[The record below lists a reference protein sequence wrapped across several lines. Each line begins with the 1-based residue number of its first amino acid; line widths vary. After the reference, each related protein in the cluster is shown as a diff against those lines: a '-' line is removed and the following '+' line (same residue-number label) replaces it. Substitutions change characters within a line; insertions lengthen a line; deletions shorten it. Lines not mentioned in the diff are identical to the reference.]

1 MRNHCVR
8 GELRNE
14 AILRLGGLVVR
25 GCGGGLELGIGGGRG
40 LFGLFDLFGLETL
53 KLLEGVAVV
62 AVGHIDAALEAGELV
77 AGFAEGDGEVDV
89 EDSVGDVGEALLPEL
104 GFDAAEAAEEPFGID
119 EGVDEHALLGGG
131 GMEAVVILVG
141 EGFEAAGG
149 FVLDDVG
156 TGVDAGFE
164 SVHRGAG
171 LALGGAGSGGFLRVE
186 AIGCELFL
194 GGHKTGG

>member
-1 MRNHCVR
+1 LCEVTEV
-8 GELRNE
+8 GGSGAGAVSSASSTSS
-14 AILRLGGLVVR
+14 AISF
-25 GCGGGLELGIGGGRG
+25 E
-40 LFGLFDLFGLETL
+40 D
-53 KLLEGVAVV
+53 GV
-62 AVGHIDAALEAGELV
+62 
-77 AGFAEGDGEVDV
+77 F
-89 EDSVGDVGEALLPEL
+89 DVGEALLPEL

-119 EGVDEHALLGGG
+119 EGVDEHALLRGG

-141 EGFEAAGG
+141 EGFEAGGG

-164 SVHRGAG
+164 SVHRRAG

-194 GGHKTGG
+194 SCHKRGG